1 MKKKVLVLLFL
12 FGVFFWL
19 DVSYWTT
26 NSFQDRLYCNV
37 TDNSVSVYLMK
48 EEWMLKCKDFISV
61 LNDYLT
67 EEYNVLIQVMI
78 NRNRWDDYE
87 YWNNLYEVKKSKF
100 LNLFLQRK
108 SIQNAM
114 NDFESDFLLK
124 SQEFLEPSL
133 LERKQVTEIQL
144 LAVNKVLLDSA
155 WNKEVK
161 KAKETLEEK
170 ISVIDK
176 MLLSQNMNEF
186 IVYFSRYL
194 TLFGYTSWK

>member
-1 MKKKVLVLLFL
+1 MKKKFLVLLFL
-12 FGVFFWL
+12 FSVFFLL
-19 DVSYWTT
+19 DVSYWTS

-48 EEWMLKCKDFISV
+48 EDWMLKCRDFISV

-78 NRNRWDDYE
+78 NRNRWDDYG

-133 LERKQVTEIQL
+133 LERKQATEIQL
-144 LAVNKVLLDSA
+144 LAVNQVLLDSA
-155 WNKEVK
+155 WNKELK

-176 MLLSQNMNEF
+176 MLLSQNMTEF

>member
-1 MKKKVLVLLFL
+1 
-12 FGVFFWL
+12 
-19 DVSYWTT
+19 
-26 NSFQDRLYCNV
+26 
-37 TDNSVSVYLMK
+37 
-48 EEWMLKCKDFISV
+48 MLKCRDFISV

-67 EEYNVLIQVMI
+67 EEYNILIQVMI

-87 YWNNLYEVKKSKF
+87 YWNDLYEVKKSKF

-108 SIQNAM
+108 AIQNAM

-133 LERKQVTEIQL
+133 LERRQASEIQL
-144 LAVNKVLLDSA
+144 LAVNQVLLDST
-155 WNKEVK
+155 WNKELK

>member
-133 LERKQVTEIQL
+133 LERKNWKKQKKHLKKKLAWLIKCYYLKIWMSL
-144 LAVNKVLLDSA
+144 LC
-155 WNKEVK
+155 
-161 KAKETLEEK
+161 
-170 ISVIDK
+170 IFHVI
-176 MLLSQNMNEF
+176 
-186 IVYFSRYL
+186 
-194 TLFGYTSWK
+194 

>member
-1 MKKKVLVLLFL
+1 
-12 FGVFFWL
+12 
-19 DVSYWTT
+19 
-26 NSFQDRLYCNV
+26 
-37 TDNSVSVYLMK
+37 
-48 EEWMLKCKDFISV
+48 MLKCRDFISV

-67 EEYNVLIQVMI
+67 EEYNILIQVMI

-87 YWNNLYEVKKSKF
+87 YWNDLYEVKKSKF

-108 SIQNAM
+108 AIQNAM

-133 LERKQVTEIQL
+133 LERKQASEIQL
-144 LAVNKVLLDSA
+144 LAVNQVLFDSA
-155 WNKEVK
+155 WNKELK

-176 MLLSQNMNEF
+176 MLQSQNMTEF
-186 IVYFSRYL
+186 IVYFTRYL
-194 TLFGYTSWK
+194 TLFGYASWK